1 MVVAKRGINGNKKY
15 TSNAGHFDGHTDTAV
30 RCGAHRPME
39 RIPGFMQSHQML
51 PLGECTR
58 RIAPEAAMV
67 DDFKKKRKLLTKHNF
82 YLAFARQTD
91 AKKLLNLKTRQGP
104 STHILGATSSPDP
117 NPYTT
122 SQVEELS
129 YILSYQTQQT
139 EIFQKLLSLNKA
151 QENLWH
157 IYGPVVVILL
167 MEVIIIDGTNGCL
180 ADVQGITVQGLRHY
194 SVIDQLLQ

>member
-1 MVVAKRGINGNKKY
+1 
-15 TSNAGHFDGHTDTAV
+15 
-30 RCGAHRPME
+30 
-39 RIPGFMQSHQML
+39 
-51 PLGECTR
+51 
-58 RIAPEAAMV
+58 MV
-67 DDFKKKRKLLTKHNF
+67 DEFEKNRKLLTKHNL

-104 STHILGATSSPDP
+104 STHILGATSPDP

-129 YILSYQTQQT
+129 YILSYQTQQM

-151 QENLWH
+151 QENLWR

-167 MEVIIIDGTNGCL
+167 MEVIIIDGINGCL